1 MGDAQK
7 EIGMNNLVTCL
18 VVSVMSGA
26 AFATTWTVDDD
37 GKADFDNIQE
47 AVDAASDGD
56 EILVMPGTYTSTAD
70 EVVNMLGKAV
80 WLHSSD
86 GPDVT
91 IIDGQD
97 ARRGITCESQET
109 GETIIEGL
117 TITGGRTFGE
127 AHPDNSGGGMICHG
141 AHPSLKDCTFTNN
154 TAWSRGGG
162 LYGINGGDTLTGCT
176 FTDNNAQR
184 GGAIFFI
191 SLNPTLDGC
200 TFTNNTATI
209 DGGGILSFNANSI
222 MTNCTFS
229 GNTVTGVAG
238 KGGGVCTS
246 SPENSPSSPIFE
258 YCTFESN
265 AADLG
270 GGMHNGNYSS
280 AVLINCTF
288 AGNFAT
294 DNGGGMLNNNNSP
307 TLENCTF
314 TGNTA
319 SNRGG
324 GMHITGSSNLALTNC
339 TFENNIAY
347 SGGGMCNEGF
357 SPTISNCTFTDNTA
371 NYEGGG
377 MSNFGGSPTLTN
389 CTFEGNSAD
398 SNGGGVYINN
408 SSPSLTGCTFT
419 NNTTLWGGGMY
430 NHANSETIVISCEFT
445 NNTAANTGGG
455 IFTWSPPTLTN
466 TIVCGNTSGQI
477 WGEYTDGGGNT
488 IAGVCPLDCPDI
500 NGDGYV
506 GITDLLAVI
515 DVWGCSD
522 CIDEDVNLDG
532 IVNRDDLVIVIASWG
547 ACP

>member
-280 AVLINCTF
+280 PVLINCTF
-288 AGNFAT
+288 TGNFAT
-294 DNGGGMLNNNNSP
+294 DNGGGMYNLQ
-307 TLENCTF
+307 
-314 TGNTA
+314 
-319 SNRGG
+319 
-324 GMHITGSSNLALTNC
+324 SS
-339 TFENNIAY
+339 
-347 SGGGMCNEGF
+347 S
-357 SPTISNCTFTDNTA
+357 
-371 NYEGGG
+371 
-377 MSNFGGSPTLTN
+377 SPTLT
-389 CTFEGNSAD
+389 D
-398 SNGGGVYINN
+398 
-408 SSPSLTGCTFT
+408 
-419 NNTTLWGGGMY
+419 TT
-430 NHANSETIVISCEFT
+430 
-445 NNTAANTGGG
+445 
-455 IFTWSPPTLTN
+455 
-466 TIVCGNTSGQI
+466 VCGNTPDQI
-477 WGEYTDGGGNT
+477 YGNWTDNGGNVV
-488 IAGVCPLDCPDI
+488 ADECPLDCPDI
-500 NGDGYV
+500 NGDGHV
-506 GITDLLAVI
+506 GITDLLTVI
-515 DVWGCSD
+515 DVWGCTDCSD
-522 CIDEDVNLDG
+522 VDVNQDG